1 MKLNLVPAYVHQRK
15 ANKQVV
21 VLLAL
26 LFVLVTAGMSY
37 LMYTTQQR
45 LSELKDEKTQKEA
58 QASQVDNL
66 VEQAKGRVTQV
77 ALTLKKVDF
86 VDQIL
91 MWNTRF
97 PEMYSGVAQ
106 YISPRAR
113 VMSMAVAQGNQ
124 LQISAAT
131 KGVREIGLF
140 LQTMYKCP
148 LLSGVSLTTQTSGYQ
163 TVNRTQEAQA
173 LDVLLGG
180 GGGGGSAPIGG
191 GGAAPGLGMG
201 GAGGGG
207 QLTATGIGG
216 GAAAG
221 GGPSPSAG
229 FGGLGGGG
237 IGAGS
242 NEQTATGLTNFQ
254 IVAIL
259 KEPMIAPGVPPEL
272 GGSGGG
278 AGAPGGF
285 GGSGMPSLGA
295 GGGAPVGAGGPRG
308 RGGVGI
314 DE

>member
-15 ANKQVV
+15 ANKQIV
-21 VLLAL
+21 VLLIL
-26 LFVLVTAGMSY
+26 LFLAVNGIMGY
-37 LMYTTQQR
+37 LMYNTQQR
-45 LSELKDEKTQKEA
+45 LGELKEEKTTKEA

-91 MWNTRF
+91 MWNKRF
-97 PEMYSGVAQ
+97 PELYSEVAQ

-113 VMSMAVAQGNQ
+113 VMQMQVAQGNQ
-124 LQISAAT
+124 LQMSAAT
-131 KGVREIGLF
+131 NGVREIGLF
-140 LQTMYKCP
+140 LQTMYTCP
-148 LLSGVSLTTQTSGYQ
+148 RFSGVSLTTQTNGYQ

-180 GGGGGSAPIGG
+180 EGGGGGGAPLGG
-191 GGAAPGLGMG
+191 GGAPGLGMG
-201 GAGGGG
+201 GGGGE
-207 QLTATGIGG
+207 LTATGIGG
-216 GAAAG
+216 GASAG
-221 GGPSPSAG
+221 GGPSPGAG

-237 IGAGS
+237 IGAGGS
-242 NEQTATGLTNFQ
+242 QQTPTGLTNFQ
-254 IVAIL
+254 IVATL
-259 KEPMIAPGVPPEL
+259 REPMIAPGVPPEL

-278 AGAPGGF
+278 PGGF
-285 GGSGMPSLGA
+285 GGGGMPSLGGPGA
-295 GGGAPVGAGGPRG
+295 PGGPPVGAGGPRG